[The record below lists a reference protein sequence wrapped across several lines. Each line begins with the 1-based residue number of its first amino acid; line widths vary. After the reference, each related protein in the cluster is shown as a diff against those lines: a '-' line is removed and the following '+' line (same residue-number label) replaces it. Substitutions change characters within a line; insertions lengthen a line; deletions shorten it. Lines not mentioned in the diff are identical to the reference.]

1 MYQIAALNGDA
12 EGRAKRTEL
21 EMMTEANKNET
32 DISKMIASE
41 MEEDIQTTVEHI
53 LTLDSGEAG
62 YELAGIYYAFLDQR
76 NDEEA
81 RKTLSWLKISLFSLI
96 EQKAGWDE
104 VEKGLFLISFAL
116 RWKRG
121 HEKLKGE
128 FQAMIDK
135 LERIEGEIRR
145 ASRDEKR
152 DATVFKKDA

>member
-1 MYQIAALNGDA
+1 
-12 EGRAKRTEL
+12 
-21 EMMTEANKNET
+21 MMTEVNGNDI

-41 MEEDIQTTVEHI
+41 MEEDIQTTVEDI
-53 LTLDSGEAG
+53 LTQDPGEAG
-62 YELAGIYYAFLDQR
+62 YDLAGIYYAFLDQR

-96 EQKAGWDE
+96 DQKACWDD

-128 FQAMIDK
+128 FQAMLDK
-135 LERIEGEIRR
+135 LERLEGEIQR

-152 DATVFKKDA
+152 EMTLFKNDV